1 MSLNRNEWKKRREMT
16 NLEILRQELMEF
28 VDEATDRD
36 LFNIASS
43 LGYDIC
49 DRCVT
54 TSCDRDCFKGFAF
67 WGQQEH
73 KELEGVYVR
82 GGDYE
87 DKLIKLLEGLQV
99 HESATVE
106 SLLRAGFTNYSKPI
120 LHKSWR
126 IELKDKYPVYFIVDI
141 AKSSLEITEFTVR
154 DECFGRPRPCGKE
167 EYRQIEQIIDE
178 LVNKKILERCKE

>member
-1 MSLNRNEWKKRREMT
+1 MRGDVNTVMT
-16 NLEILRQELMEF
+16 NLDVLRQELMDF

-36 LFNIASS
+36 LFNMVSS

-49 DRCVT
+49 DYCVT
-54 TSCDRDCFKGFAF
+54 TSCNRDCFKGFAL

-73 KELEGVYVR
+73 KELEGEAKLYVR
-82 GGDYE
+82 GGDCE
-87 DKLIKLLEGLQV
+87 DKLFKLLENLQV

-106 SLLRAGFTNYSKPI
+106 GLLRAGFTNYSKPI

-126 IELKDKYPVYFIVDI
+126 IESKDKYPVYFIVDI
-141 AKSSLEITEFTVR
+141 AKRSLEIAEFIVC
-154 DECFGRPRPCGKE
+154 DECFGLPHPCGKE

>member
-1 MSLNRNEWKKRREMT
+1 MT
-16 NLEILRQELMEF
+16 NLEALRQELIEF

-36 LFNIASS
+36 LFNMASS

-49 DRCVT
+49 DYCVT
-54 TSCDRDCFKGFAF
+54 TSCDRDCFKGFAL

-73 KELEGVYVR
+73 
-82 GGDYE
+82 E
-87 DKLIKLLEGLQV
+87 DKLFKLLENLQV

-126 IELKDKYPVYFIVDI
+126 IESKDKYPVYFIVDI
-141 AKSSLEITEFTVR
+141 AKRSLEIEKFTVC
-154 DECFGRPRPCGKE
+154 DECFGQPHPCGKE
-167 EYRQIEQIIDE
+167 EYRQIEQIINE
-178 LVNKKILERCKE
+178 LVNRKILERCKE

>member
-1 MSLNRNEWKKRREMT
+1 MT
-16 NLEILRQELMEF
+16 NLEALRQELREF

-36 LFNIASS
+36 LFNMVSS

-49 DRCVT
+49 DYCVT
-54 TSCDRDCFKGFAF
+54 TSCDRDCFKGFAL
-67 WGQQEH
+67 WGQQEY
-73 KELEGVYVR
+73 KVLEGVYVR
-82 GGDYE
+82 GGDCE
-87 DKLIKLLEGLQV
+87 DKLIKLLEGLQI

-126 IELKDKYPVYFIVDI
+126 IELKDKYPVYFIADI
-141 AKSSLEITEFTVR
+141 AKRSLGIIEFAVR
-154 DECFGRPRPCGKE
+154 DECFGRTRPCGKE

>member
-1 MSLNRNEWKKRREMT
+1 MT
-16 NLEILRQELMEF
+16 NLDVLRQELMDF

-36 LFNIASS
+36 LFNMASS

-49 DRCVT
+49 DYCVT
-54 TSCDRDCFKGFAF
+54 TSCDRDCFKGFAL
-67 WGQQEH
+67 WGQQKH
-73 KELEGVYVR
+73 KELEGEATLYVR
-82 GGDYE
+82 GGDCE

-99 HESATVE
+99 HRAATVE

-141 AKSSLEITEFTVR
+141 AKRSLEIAEFTVC
-154 DECFGRPRPCGKE
+154 DECFGQPRPCGKE
-167 EYRQIEQIIDE
+167 EYRQIEQIVHE
-178 LVNKKILERCKE
+178 LLNKKILERCKE

>member
-1 MSLNRNEWKKRREMT
+1 MT
-16 NLEILRQELMEF
+16 NLEALRQELREF

-36 LFNIASS
+36 LYNIASS

-49 DRCVT
+49 DYCVT
-54 TSCDRDCFKGFAF
+54 TSCNRDCFKGFAH

-73 KELEGVYVR
+73 KELEGEATLYVR
-82 GGDYE
+82 DGDCE
-87 DKLIKLLEGLQV
+87 DKLFKLLENLQV

-106 SLLRAGFTNYSKPI
+106 SLLKAGFTNYSWPI

-126 IELKDKYPVYFIVDI
+126 IESKDKYPVYFTVDI
-141 AKSSLEITEFTVR
+141 AKRSLEIAEFTVC
-154 DECFGRPRPCGKE
+154 DECFGLPHPCGKE